1 MWIYS
6 PWDRK
11 ESDTTE
17 HSRTM
22 THSTEHL
29 LLCGFFCEVSVPNLL
44 PSYKQWIA
52 YYVLFYF
59 SEGEIRVLL
68 GYN

>member
-1 MWIYS
+1 
-6 PWDRK
+6 
-11 ESDTTE
+11 
-17 HSRTM
+17 M